1 MQIVSGYNTDFG
13 PIRLIQQ
20 FRLYHLSRPAVKK
33 WRAIRQGIPYQVD
46 ATDRWILDNLQ
57 DTKLVAVDFAGWYF
71 QEFNIK
77 TTCLESE
84 PLSKKYF
91 PECYVEPDIFT
102 HRPTYIPVNE
112 MVVFKYPWFLKYATL
127 TQFVDF
133 LNTWVKS
140 STVLNFNPM
149 LIQHNHL
156 KFSLETLV
164 KRQVDLNIQKINAQ
178 LWIASP

>member
-13 PIRLIQQ
+13 PIRMIQQ

-33 WRAIRQGIPYQVD
+33 WRAIRRGIPYRVD

-57 DTKLVAVDFAGWYF
+57 DNKLVAVDFAGWYF

-84 PLSKKYF
+84 LLSKKYF

-102 HRPTYIPVNE
+102 HRPTYIPDNE

-127 TQFVDF
+127 NQFVNF
-133 LNTWVKS
+133 LTIWVKS
-140 STVLNFNPM
+140 TTVINFNPT

-164 KRQVDLNIQKINAQ
+164 KPRVNLNIQKINSQ

>member
-1 MQIVSGYNTDFG
+1 MQIVSGYSTDLG
-13 PIRLIQQ
+13 TIRLIQQ
-20 FRLYHLSRPAVKK
+20 VRLYQLARPAVKK
-33 WRAIRQGIPYQVD
+33 WRAIRRGIPYRMD
-46 ATDRWILDNLQ
+46 ATDQWILNNLQ

-84 PLSKKYF
+84 LLSKRYF

-102 HRPTYIPVNE
+102 HRPTYIPDNE

-127 TQFVDF
+127 DQFVNF
-133 LNTWVKS
+133 LNIWVKS
-140 STVLNFNPM
+140 NTVLNFNPI

-164 KRQVDLNIQKINAQ
+164 KRRVNLNIQKINAQ
-178 LWIASP
+178 LWVASP